1 MKLQIKVDDNGVIQQ
16 AVFKTFG
23 CGKSIS
29 RRTCLDLKSDS
40 LTLRKQVA
48 PLPRHHSP
56 LS

>member
-29 RRTCLDLKSDS
+29 RHIFCYLKSD
-40 LTLRKQVA
+40 R
-48 PLPRHHSP
+48 
-56 LS
+56 